1 MVPGFQGAEAR
12 FRLRGNS
19 GHSAHPLERQGALPA
34 DRFRV
39 AAAQVHA
46 LAASA
51 SLRSRDR
58 GGVGQAEF
66 PQEGRGL
73 RPAFAPERNANGGSA
88 SSSTTVPLR
97 HRQVRKAQKTRIQ
110 LRAVKRIRF
119 TLNHIKDERHVMIGI
134 KFIKVQPTT
143 YLLQY
148 RGGKIVREGLGLSFF
163 YYGPTTSLVAVPVA
177 STDTPF
183 IFQETTAD
191 FQAVT
196 IQGQVTYRISEPKR
210 LAALLNY
217 TLEKDGDTYV
227 SEDPEKLPERV
238 IHVINVIARAEL
250 QKLPLREAIRAS
262 DTLVQAVKA
271 RLVAAEEITS
281 LGLEVLGLSILAI
294 KPTPETARAL
304 EADTRERLFREADE
318 ATYARR
324 NSAVEQERAIKE
336 NELNTEI
343 AVETKKRQIRE
354 TQMDAERAVQ
364 EKEGLLKK
372 EALETNI
379 GLEER
384 RKNMVALA
392 ADNAKAEAD
401 ARAYG
406 VSSTMKALGSADTK
420 ILQALA
426 STGMRPEQLIAFAF
440 QELAGKAEKIGQLN
454 ISPDLLRELLTPQPA
469 RK

>member
-1 MVPGFQGAEAR
+1 MF
-12 FRLRGNS
+12 
-19 GHSAHPLERQGALPA
+19 
-34 DRFRV
+34 
-39 AAAQVHA
+39 
-46 LAASA
+46 
-51 SLRSRDR
+51 
-58 GGVGQAEF
+58 
-66 PQEGRGL
+66 
-73 RPAFAPERNANGGSA
+73 
-88 SSSTTVPLR
+88 
-97 HRQVRKAQKTRIQ
+97 
-110 LRAVKRIRF
+110 
-119 TLNHIKDERHVMIGI
+119 GI

-148 RGGKIVREGLGLSFF
+148 RGGRIVREGLGLSFF

-227 SEDPEKLPERV
+227 SEDPEILPERV

-304 EADTRERLFREADE
+304 EAETREQLFREADE
-318 ATYARR
+318 AVYARR

-343 AVETKKRQIRE
+343 AVENKKRQIRE
-354 TQMDAERAVQ
+354 TQMEAERTVQ
-364 EKEGLLKK
+364 EKKHLVLK
-372 EALETNI
+372 EALEANI
-379 GLEER
+379 GMEDR
-384 RKNMVALA
+384 RKSLVALA
-392 ADNAKAEAD
+392 GENAKAEAD

-406 VSSTMKALGSADTK
+406 VSSTMKALGSADVK

-426 STGMRPEQLIAFAF
+426 TTGMKPEQLIAFAF
-440 QELAGKAEKIGQLN
+440 HELAARADKIGQLN
-454 ISPDLLRELLTPQPA
+454 ISPDLLRELLAPQPA

>member
-1 MVPGFQGAEAR
+1 
-12 FRLRGNS
+12 
-19 GHSAHPLERQGALPA
+19 
-34 DRFRV
+34 
-39 AAAQVHA
+39 
-46 LAASA
+46 
-51 SLRSRDR
+51 
-58 GGVGQAEF
+58 
-66 PQEGRGL
+66 
-73 RPAFAPERNANGGSA
+73 
-88 SSSTTVPLR
+88 
-97 HRQVRKAQKTRIQ
+97 
-110 LRAVKRIRF
+110 
-119 TLNHIKDERHVMIGI
+119 MIGFR
-134 KFIKVQPTT
+134 FIKVQPTT

-217 TLEKDGDTYV
+217 TLEKDGDAYV

-262 DTLVQAVKA
+262 DTLVQAVKV

-294 KPTPETARAL
+294 KPTPETARDL
-304 EADTRERLFREADE
+304 EAETREQLFREADE
-318 ATYARR
+318 AVYARR

-343 AVETKKRQIRE
+343 AVENKKRQIRE
-354 TQMDAERAVQ
+354 TQMEAERTVQ
-364 EKEGLLKK
+364 EKKHLVLK
-372 EALETNI
+372 EALEANI
-379 GLEER
+379 GMEDR
-384 RKNMVALA
+384 RKSLVALA
-392 ADNAKAEAD
+392 GENAKAEAD

-406 VSSTMKALGSADTK
+406 VSSTMKALGSADAK

-426 STGMRPEQLIAFAF
+426 TTGMKPEQLIAFAF
-440 QELAGKAEKIGQLN
+440 QELAGRADKIGHLAGPSSRVN
-454 ISPDLLRELLTPQPA
+454 E
-469 RK
+469 

>member
-1 MVPGFQGAEAR
+1 
-12 FRLRGNS
+12 
-19 GHSAHPLERQGALPA
+19 
-34 DRFRV
+34 
-39 AAAQVHA
+39 
-46 LAASA
+46 
-51 SLRSRDR
+51 
-58 GGVGQAEF
+58 
-66 PQEGRGL
+66 
-73 RPAFAPERNANGGSA
+73 
-88 SSSTTVPLR
+88 
-97 HRQVRKAQKTRIQ
+97 
-110 LRAVKRIRF
+110 
-119 TLNHIKDERHVMIGI
+119 MIGI

-148 RGGKIVREGLGLSFF
+148 RGGKLVREGLGLSFF

-304 EADTRERLFREADE
+304 EAETREQLFREADE
-318 ATYARR
+318 AVYARR

-343 AVETKKRQIRE
+343 AVENKKRQIRE
-354 TQMDAERAVQ
+354 TQMEAERTVQ
-364 EKEGLLKK
+364 EKKHLVQK
-372 EALETNI
+372 EALEANI
-379 GLEER
+379 GMEDR
-384 RKNMVALA
+384 RKSLVALA
-392 ADNAKAEAD
+392 AENAKAEAD

-406 VSSTMKALGSADTK
+406 VSSTMKALGSADAK

-426 STGMRPEQLIAFAF
+426 TTGMKPEQLIAFAF
-440 QELAGKAEKIGQLN
+440 QELAGRADKIGQLN